1 VTAIKG
7 EDGEKAYRMAMR
19 RLLSLLV
26 GSLVVAANACAPTD
40 AADPERA
47 ANSALVA
54 NRNLD
59 ILFMVD
65 NSSSMR
71 LSQANLDTNFPM
83 FMDVLKSLPGGLP
96 NIHVAVVSSDMG
108 AGDGSIAGCS
118 ASGGDNGIFQYT
130 PRGTCTATTLQTGA
144 TYISNVGGVANY
156 TATDIST
163 VFSCIAALGES
174 GCGFEHQFASI
185 LRALGADGQAAPLE
199 NQGFLR
205 SDALLAIVMITN
217 EDDCSAR
224 AGSPLYDAAV
234 NVNIGSQLGPP
245 QNFRCN
251 EFGHVCNGAPP
262 PRQAPNQDVAAMVS
276 LQNCTSSECDGQ
288 LTPVGE
294 FVARIKA
301 LKANPATEILM
312 AAITGPATP
321 YTVTWKS
328 PSVMDTSCGAASCP
342 WPQVAHSCT
351 ATDGRFADPSVRI
364 AQAVNAFGTNGFLS
378 SICDANFG
386 PALQSVANQIGSLL
400 AAGGGNPITP
410 GTIPTCAPA
419 GGAGGAGGRGG
430 FFGNDGRG
438 GTTGVGGTMA
448 SGGATG
454 GQGNST
460 GADAG
465 VDGGHPKSGGGWCQ
479 VGGAGAGSAG
489 VWVAGLIMA
498 LSARRGSRRRGATRR
513 R

>member
-1 VTAIKG
+1 
-7 EDGEKAYRMAMR
+7 MAMR

-26 GSLVVAANACAPTD
+26 GSLVVAANACAPND
-40 AADPERA
+40 PDPERA
-47 ANSALVA
+47 ATSALIA

-71 LSQANLDTNFPM
+71 LTQTNLATNFPM
-83 FMDVLKSLPGGLP
+83 FMDVLKNLPGGLP
-96 NIHVAVVSSDMG
+96 NIHVGVISSDMG
-108 AGDGSIAGCS
+108 AGDGSVASCS
-118 ASGGDNGIFQYT
+118 STGGDNGVFQYT
-130 PRGTCTATTLQTGA
+130 ARGTCTATTLQAGA
-144 TYISNVGGVANY
+144 TYISNIGGVANY
-156 TATDIST
+156 TAADIST
-163 VFSCIAALGES
+163 VFSCIAQLGET

-185 LRALGADGQAAPLE
+185 LRALGADGQNAPAE

-224 AGSPLYDAAV
+224 PDVMLYDTGS
-234 NVNIGSQLGPP
+234 NITIASQLGPP
-245 QNFRCN
+245 ANFRCN
-251 EFGHVCNGAPP
+251 EFGHVCDGVKPL
-262 PRQAPNQDVAAMVS
+262 RQAPNQDVAAMVS
-276 LQNCTSSECDGQ
+276 LQNCTSSECDGA

-301 LKANPATEILM
+301 LKASPSSEILM
-312 AAITGPATP
+312 AAIAGPTTP

-328 PSVMDTSCGAASCP
+328 PSTMDTSCGAASCP
-342 WPQVAHSCT
+342 WPVIAHSCT
-351 ATDGRFADPSVRI
+351 AADGRFADPSVRI

-386 PALQSVANQIGSLL
+386 PALQAVANRIGGLL
-400 AAGGGNPITP
+400 AAGGGTGGSS
-410 GTIPTCAPA
+410 GTIPTCAPL
-419 GGAGGAGGRGG
+419 GGAGGRGG
-430 FFGNDGRG
+430 FFGNDTG
-438 GTTGVGGTMA
+438 GTTGGGGTMASAGTTGSAGRGAGA

-454 GQGNST
+454 T
-460 GADAG
+460 DAG

-479 VGGAGAGSAG
+479 VGGAGGGSAG

-498 LSARRGSRRRGATRR
+498 LAARRGPRRRGASRR